1 MKRGSGIWLPAAV
14 GAVSAGALLGLFLGA
29 LTLANKFE
37 YALEE
42 FERLQWWL
50 IALAA
55 GFGVQ
60 AALYTRVKLAARART
75 QAATAEV
82 AASGGVSAGA
92 MLACCSHYLTNIL
105 PIVGVSALS
114 MFLTRY
120 QTSFLVLGI
129 FSNLAGTAYM
139 LYFMQRH
146 GLLPRFAG
154 EGALARCNMKTVRNV
169 TLAVGAAAV
178 IASFF
183 FPGP

>member
-1 MKRGSGIWLPAAV
+1 MKRGAGVWVPVAV
-14 GAVSAGALLGLFLGA
+14 GVLSAGALLGLFIGA

-50 IALAA
+50 AALAA

-60 AALYTRVKLAARART
+60 AALYTHVKRAASRART

-82 AASGGVSAGA
+82 AASGGISAGA

-120 QTSFLVLGI
+120 QTSFLV
-129 FSNLAGTAYM
+129 
-139 LYFMQRH
+139 
-146 GLLPRFAG
+146 
-154 EGALARCNMKTVRNV
+154 
-169 TLAVGAAAV
+169 
-178 IASFF
+178 
-183 FPGP
+183 

>member
-1 MKRGSGIWLPAAV
+1 MGQVARFGVPAAA
-14 GAVSAGALLGLFLGA
+14 GLLSAGALLGLFIGTLSLLGG
-29 LTLANKFE
+29 LD

-50 IALAA
+50 VALAA

-60 AALYTRVKLAARART
+60 VALYAHIKRAAREAKGG
-75 QAATAEV
+75 AEV
-82 AASGGVSAGA
+82 AASGGISAGA

-105 PIVGVSALS
+105 PIVGISAFS
-114 MFLTRY
+114 MFLTKY

-129 FSNLAGTAYM
+129 FSNIVGMTYM

-146 GLLPRFAG
+146 GLLPQWAG
-154 EGALARCNMKTVRNV
+154 AGARCNMKTVRNAA
-169 TLAVGAAAV
+169 LAVGAVAV
-178 IASFF
+178 VASFF

>member
-1 MKRGSGIWLPAAV
+1 M
-14 GAVSAGALLGLFLGA
+14 
-29 LTLANKFE
+29 
-37 YALEE
+37 
-42 FERLQWWL
+42 
-50 IALAA
+50 
-55 GFGVQ
+55 
-60 AALYTRVKLAARART
+60 
-75 QAATAEV
+75 
-82 AASGGVSAGA
+82 
-92 MLACCSHYLTNIL
+92 
-105 PIVGVSALS
+105 
-114 MFLTRY
+114 
-120 QTSFLVLGI
+120 LGI

>member
-1 MKRGSGIWLPAAV
+1 MKRGAGVWVPVAV
-14 GAVSAGALLGLFLGA
+14 GVLSAGALLGLFIGA

-50 IALAA
+50 AALAA

-60 AALYTRVKLAARART
+60 AALYTHVKRAASRART

-82 AASGGVSAGA
+82 AASGGISAGA

-114 MFLTRY
+114 MFL
-120 QTSFLVLGI
+120 
-129 FSNLAGTAYM
+129 
-139 LYFMQRH
+139 
-146 GLLPRFAG
+146 
-154 EGALARCNMKTVRNV
+154 
-169 TLAVGAAAV
+169 
-178 IASFF
+178 
-183 FPGP
+183 

>member
-1 MKRGSGIWLPAAV
+1 MKRGAGVWVPV
-14 GAVSAGALLGLFLGA
+14 GVGVISAGALLGLFIGA
-29 LTLANKFE
+29 LTLANKLE

-42 FERLQWWL
+42 FERLRWWL
-50 IALAA
+50 AALAA

-82 AASGGVSAGA
+82 AASGGISAGA
-92 MLACCSHYLTNIL
+92 MLACCSHYFANIL

-154 EGALARCNMKTVRNV
+154 AGALARCNMKTVRNV
-169 TLAVGAAAV
+169 TLAAGAVAV

-183 FPGP
+183 FPGQ